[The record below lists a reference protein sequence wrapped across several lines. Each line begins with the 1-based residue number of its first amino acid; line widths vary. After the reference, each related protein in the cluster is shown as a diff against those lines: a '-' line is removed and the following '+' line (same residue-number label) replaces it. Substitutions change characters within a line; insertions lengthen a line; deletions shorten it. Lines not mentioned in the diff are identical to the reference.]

1 MKISD
6 LVKYA
11 ARTEPEKIGLI
22 TDSGRYTFQQIYEY
36 CNSLANG
43 LVQLNFKLGDRVALL
58 LRNGL
63 EIIVSYFGVPRMGG
77 IVVPLNYNM
86 AKDELVYCLND
97 CTPKMLIYGEEYED
111 IIDYL
116 KEKCKNI
123 EYFVSPVKFQE
134 IITSYSK
141 DGPFDLNGK
150 KIRFSNKNTLFL
162 MYTGGTTGFPK
173 GVMLS
178 HKNITSTMAASASKM
193 LGEVETYS
201 EEKKLRQVERMEKR
215 EGVFMTDLPIFH
227 AAAMFTVIVAYY
239 GATTLITHKK
249 FDPIKTFEIIE
260 KEKVTNLEL
269 VPTMLIRL
277 LDAYDPKYDISSLQT
292 IFYGAAAID
301 PTTLKRGL
309 DIFKNVEFYQV
320 FGMTETAVPVTSLT
334 SEDHELIRDG
344 KHDVLLRSAGKP
356 ITGVDIK
363 IVDEKR
369 EELPIG
375 EIGEIVV
382 RGEGI
387 MQGYWNLEEKT
398 KSVIDSDG
406 WYYTGDMG
414 KLDEEG
420 YLYVVDRAK
429 DMIVSGGENIYSAEV
444 ENAIYKH
451 PAVNLCAVIGIPDEK
466 WGEAVCA
473 YIVKNEGFD
482 LTGEEIIQ
490 HCKEHIASYKK
501 PKRIIFIKK
510 LPMSPQGKILKKILR
525 ERHWKGKERRVV

>member
-6 LVKYA
+6 LIKFA
-11 ARTEPEKIGLI
+11 ARAEPDKIGLI
-22 TDSGRYTFQQIYEY
+22 TDSGRYSFKQLYEF

-43 LVQLNFKLGDRVALL
+43 LVQMNFKLGDRVALL
-58 LRNGL
+58 VRNGL
-63 EIIVSYFGVPRMGG
+63 EIFTSYFGIPRMGA
-77 IVVPLNYNM
+77 IVVPLNYKM
-86 AKDELVYCLND
+86 SKDELVYCLND

-116 KEKCKNI
+116 KEKCKSI
-123 EYFVSPVKFQE
+123 EYFISPADFQK

-141 DGPFDLNGK
+141 EGPLDLNGK
-150 KIRFSNKNTLFL
+150 KIRLSNKNTLFL

-178 HKNITSTMAASASKM
+178 HKNLTSTMAASAGKM
-193 LGEVETYS
+193 LSDVGSYS
-201 EEKKLRQVERMEKR
+201 EERRAKSVERMENR

-227 AAAMFTVIVAYY
+227 AAAMFTVIVALY
-239 GATTLITHKK
+239 GATTMITHKR
-249 FDPIKTFEIIE
+249 FDPIKTYEIIE

-269 VPTMLIRL
+269 VPTMLIRML
-277 LDAYDPKYDISSLQT
+277 EAYNPKYDTSSLQT

-301 PTTLKRGL
+301 PTTLKRAL
-309 DIFKNVEFYQV
+309 DIFKNVDFYQV

-334 SEDHELIRDG
+334 SEDHELIRD
-344 KHDVLLRSAGKP
+344 KDRNELLRSAGKP
-356 ITGVDIK
+356 IANVEIK
-363 IVDEKR
+363 IVDEAR
-369 EELPIG
+369 NELPIG

-387 MQGYWNLEEKT
+387 MQGYWNKEEKT
-398 KSVIDSDG
+398 RSVIDKEG

-451 PAVNLCAVIGIPDEK
+451 PSVKLCAVIGIPDEK

-473 YIVKNEGFD
+473 YIVKKED
-482 LTGEEIIQ
+482 CELTGEEIIQ

-501 PKRIIFIKK
+501 PKKIIFIKK

-525 ERHWKGKERRVV
+525 EKHWKDKERRVV